1 MAPMDDRPLQE
12 LTDEYLAELEG
23 LRGVS
28 PHTLRAYRGEL
39 DAFAGYLSAFG
50 APVTLGRFV
59 SLELRIYLT
68 QCREEGDSDATLARR
83 RAALGSFGRWLVKRG
98 YLEGNP
104 AKLLPRGKGL
114 LRPLPGVLSVEEAAR
129 LVEAPR
135 QPLPLE
141 ARDRALGLMREKLEL
156 SPGVLAKLKAEEV
169 DTGYGLIRS
178 RACREL
184 RLPEPVRLALAGYL
198 DFRKNLPPKSDR
210 LFLNG
215 NGGPLQTRGVR
226 EALKSYAKGR
236 ALRARDAALLELL
249 YGAGLRVSE
258 AAGVKAADLDLER
271 GLVTVLGKGNKERLV
286 PCGETAAAAISDYI
300 KLREALAP
308 KSEQLFL
315 NRDGGA
321 LTERSVHRLV
331 KMYAERADIG
341 RSVSPH
347 VLRHSFATHLLE
359 AGVDLRLIQEM
370 LGHASLDTTAVYARV
385 AVERWRDVYDRAH
398 PRARLQQ
405 RLL

>member
-1 MAPMDDRPLQE
+1 MAPMDDRPLAE
-12 LTDEYLAELEG
+12 LMEEYLAELAG
-23 LRGVS
+23 LRGFS

-39 DAFAGYLSAFG
+39 EAFIAYLSAFG
-50 APVTLGRFV
+50 APVTLTRFV
-59 SLELRIYLT
+59 SLELRIYLA
-68 QCREEGDSDATLARR
+68 QRREEGDSDATLARR

-98 YLEGNP
+98 CLGGNP

-114 LRPLPGVLSVEEAAR
+114 FRPLPGVLSVEEAAR

-135 QPLPLE
+135 APLPFE
-141 ARDRALGLMREKLEL
+141 ERDRVLGLMREKLEL
-156 SPGVLAKLKAEEV
+156 SPAVLAKLVVGEV

-178 RACREL
+178 KACREL
-184 RLPEPVRLALAGYL
+184 RLPEGVRLALAGYL
-198 DFRKNLPPKSDR
+198 NVRQNLAPKSDR

-215 NGGPLQTRGVR
+215 KGGPLRARDIGP
-226 EALKSYAKGR
+226 ALSGYEKGR

-258 AAGVKAADLDLER
+258 AAGVTAGDFDLAR
-271 GLVTVLGKGNKERLV
+271 GLVTVLGKGKKERVV
-286 PCGETAAAAISDYI
+286 PCGETAAAAISDYLA
-300 KLREALAP
+300 LRESLAP
-308 KSEQLFL
+308 KAEQLFL
-315 NRDGGA
+315 NRNGGG
-321 LTERSVHRLV
+321 LTDRSVDRLV
-331 KMYAERADIG
+331 KMYAERAGIG
-341 RSVSPH
+341 RDVSPH

-385 AVERWRDVYDRAH
+385 AVEQWRDIYDRAH

>member
-12 LTDEYLAELEG
+12 LTEEYLAELEG

-28 PHTLRAYRGEL
+28 AHTLRAYRGEL
-39 DAFAGYLSAFG
+39 EAFAGYLSAFG
-50 APVTLGRFV
+50 APVTLSRFV
-59 SLELRIYLT
+59 SLELRIYIS
-68 QCREEGDSDATLARR
+68 QRRQAGDSDATLSRR

-98 YLEGNP
+98 YLGDNP

-114 LRPLPGVLSVEEAAR
+114 FRPLPGVLSVEEAAR

-141 ARDRALGLMREKLEL
+141 ARDRALKLMREKLGL
-156 SPGVLAKLKAEEV
+156 SPEVLAKLVVGEV

-198 DFRKNLPPKSDR
+198 NFRENLPPRSDR
-210 LFLNG
+210 LFLNSR
-215 NGGPLQTRGVR
+215 GG
-226 EALKSYAKGR
+226 ALRARDIGPALAGYEKGC

-258 AAGVKAADLDLER
+258 AAGVKAGDFDLER

-286 PCGETAAAAISDYI
+286 PCGETAAAAIAEYLE
-300 KLREALAP
+300 LREALAP
-308 KSEQLFL
+308 KAGQLFL
-315 NRDGGA
+315 NRNGGP
-321 LTERSVHRLV
+321 LTDRSVNRLV
-331 KMYAERADIG
+331 KQYAERADIG